1 MKAFSLA
8 RSVAALAAIVSLG
21 SFAGCDKKPVATAPA
36 SPTPTPPL
44 NPQSARTFDAAG
56 AHLDAGGD
64 FYLYLRTEQ
73 MLERVP
79 LAMDT
84 WKETFVSAAGSKLPL
99 PPEQVDA
106 YYKVFK
112 QAVLDTGVTQLRAFG
127 MSSLEL
133 EPGLCRTRTICYTG
147 ELAQRGLLWR
157 LGGSNAPHPI
167 EVLEFLPAT
176 TVYAG
181 FSDFDPA
188 TVWQFA
194 QQVVSQIPD
203 ENLRNR
209 ILATEGLAQPFLGM
223 PIPDLLATLDSEFG
237 LVITADETAKMTVPV
252 EGKPLEIPQLATAFL
267 VRVKDD
273 KLYDLLAS
281 RLQMA
286 LGQTMPVKTADSAG
300 LRMTTVQVPQTG
312 FPLTPAL
319 ARFGHW
325 LVISSSEELV
335 HQLARSGPNAP
346 PLMRDTPGFQ
356 QLAKR
361 EKLEANAFT
370 YLSERGANILRTV
383 QLSSLEAQPTASP
396 QLKENLAR
404 LYDFFSQKFCFSL
417 GRVEKDGYATT
428 MYSAHSSEQIVAVL
442 AGVPLVIAAAVV
454 TPVLVEAGH
463 RDEATRS
470 LNELRVLDA
479 AIKQY
484 TAEANLA
491 PGTIIPP
498 SELARY
504 VSETSSLGKRLQDGP
519 VLNDPFGHPYSQF
532 IAGQPPRVP
541 SETAAQFPRLRKAG
555 FWSIYDPK

>member
-1 MKAFSLA
+1 MNSIPLA
-8 RSVAALAAIVSLG
+8 RPVVALAVVLLG
-21 SFAGCDKKPVATAPA
+21 ALAGCEKKPIATPA
-36 SPTPTPPL
+36 PTPPPPL
-44 NPQSARTFDAAG
+44 NPQSARTFAATG
-56 AHLDAGGD
+56 DHLDTGGD

-79 LAMDT
+79 MAMDA
-84 WKETFVSAAGSKLPL
+84 WKETLVAAGGGQLPL
-99 PPEQVDA
+99 PPEQIDA
-106 YYKVFK
+106 YYKVLK
-112 QAVLDTGVTQLRAFG
+112 QTVMDTGVTQLRAFG
-127 MSSLEL
+127 MSSIEL

-167 EVLEFLPAT
+167 AALDFLPAT

-194 QQVVSQIPD
+194 QQVISQIPD
-203 ENLRNR
+203 EDLRNR
-209 ILATEGLAQPFLGM
+209 ILATQGLAQPFLGM
-223 PIPDLLATLDSEFG
+223 PIPELLATLDSEFG
-237 LVITADETAKMTVPV
+237 MVITADETEKMTVPI
-252 EGKPLEIPQLATAFL
+252 EGRPLEVPQLAGAIL

-273 KLYDLLAS
+273 KLYDLLVN

-286 LGQTMPVKTADSAG
+286 LGQTMPMKTMDTPA
-300 LRMTTVQVPQTG
+300 LRMITVQVPQTG
-312 FPLTPAL
+312 LPLTPTL

-325 LVISSSEELV
+325 LVISTSESLV
-335 HQLARSGPNAP
+335 HQLARAEPNPP
-346 PLMRDTPGFQ
+346 PLMRDTPAFQ
-356 QLAKR
+356 RFAKL

-370 YLSERGANILRTV
+370 YLSERGANILRTI
-383 QLSSLEAQPTASP
+383 QLSSMKAQPGLPP
-396 QLKENLAR
+396 QLEENLSKF
-404 LYDFFSQKFCFSL
+404 YDFFSQKFCFSV

-428 MYSAHSSEQIVAVL
+428 MYSAHGSEQIVAVMV
-442 AGVPLVIAAAVV
+442 GVPLGIAAAVAM
-454 TPVLVEAGH
+454 PALVESKH

-470 LNELRVLDA
+470 LAELRTLDA
-479 AIKQY
+479 VIKQY
-484 TAEANLA
+484 TTEANLA

-504 VSETSSLGKRLQDGP
+504 VSETSSLGKRLQEGP
-519 VLNDPFGHPYSQF
+519 VLNDPFGHPYSPF

-541 SETAAQFPRLRKAG
+541 RETADQFPRLRKAG

>member
-1 MKAFSLA
+1 VKAISLA
-8 RSVAALAAIVSLG
+8 RPALPLAAIVFLG
-21 SFAGCDKKPVATAPA
+21 VFAGCEKKPVATAP
-36 SPTPTPPL
+36 PPHTPAPPL

-79 LAMDT
+79 AAMDA
-84 WKETFVSAAGSKLPL
+84 WKETFVGAAGDQLPL
-99 PPEQVDA
+99 PPAQIDA
-106 YYKVFK
+106 YYKVLK

-127 MSSLEL
+127 MSSIEL

-147 ELAQRGLLWR
+147 PLDQRGLLWR

-167 EVLEFLPAT
+167 VALDFLPAT

-188 TVWQFA
+188 TVWQFVR
-194 QQVVSQIPD
+194 QVVSQIPD

-223 PIPDLLATLDSEFG
+223 PIPELLASLDSEFG
-237 LVITADETAKMTVPV
+237 LVITADEMEKMTVPV
-252 EGKPLEIPQLATAFL
+252 EGRTLEVPRLAGAIL

-273 KLYDLLAS
+273 KLYDLLAN

-286 LGQTMPVKTADSAG
+286 LGQTMPVKTADSDG
-300 LRMTTVQVPQTG
+300 LRMTTVQPPQTG
-312 FPLTPAL
+312 LPLTPAL
-319 ARFGHW
+319 ARFGQW
-325 LVISSSEELV
+325 LVISSSEDLV
-335 HQLARSGPNAP
+335 RQLARTGTNPP
-346 PLMRDTPGFQ
+346 PLMRDTPAFQ

-370 YLSERGANILRTV
+370 YLSERGANILRTI
-383 QLSSLEAQPTASP
+383 QLSSLDAQPGMPP
-396 QLKENLAR
+396 QLEANLAKF
-404 LYDFFSQKFCFSL
+404 YDFFSQKFCFSL

-428 MYSAHSSEQIVAVL
+428 MYSARSSEQIVALL
-442 AGVPLVIAAAVV
+442 AGVPLAIVAGIA
-454 TPVLVEAGH
+454 TPAIVESKH

-484 TAEANLA
+484 TTEANLA

-504 VSETSSLGKRLQDGP
+504 VSETSSLGKRLQEGP
-519 VLNDPFGHPYSQF
+519 VLSDPFGHPYSQF

-541 SETAAQFPRLRKAG
+541 SDTAAQFPRLRKAG